1 MTDGKHSQNRKL
13 TNRQKVVEIIYKLC
27 FGRSQKCNNFQKA
40 NGFYL
45 NMNHLSSE
53 GKLKNLIS
61 LI

>member
-1 MTDGKHSQNRKL
+1 MTDDRHSENRQL
-13 TNRQKVVEIIYKLC
+13 TNQQKVVEMIYKLC
-27 FGRSQKCNNFQKA
+27 FGRSQKRNHFQKA

>member
-1 MTDGKHSQNRKL
+1 MTDDRHSENRQL
-13 TNRQKVVEIIYKLC
+13 TNQQKVVEMIYKLC
-27 FGRSQKCNNFQKA
+27 FGLSQKRNHFQKA